1 MLISRYLARPW
12 AWWLNKAPLSITLV
26 LLLVDGQPFGP
37 RQAALLALVVLAVC
51 AVGNFGYALNDLY
64 DIDEDR
70 RTGRGN
76 FAVAAGPRRTAAVIG
91 ASALLALV
99 LGWAA
104 AGALGAGM
112 TGIEL
117 LLPLTYSIPPIRTK
131 ERKWLGVVSDA
142 LAAHVYPAALALLA
156 LRELRAGSSSAL
168 AVVCILAWSAAAG
181 LRGILSH
188 QLHTAARDMTGG
200 LSTVVHSHGRSPLER
215 LVIVVLLPI
224 EAAGFIGAVAGSH
237 TGPVL
242 WALGSLYLAW
252 EAYRIFDRRFIV
264 RAFRP
269 EGQRYVPLVEEAFYK
284 AWGPVVIALDCARVD
299 LRYLVVPLLYA
310 LMFRPHLKAEA
321 RRLALLGRG
330 FREPSKAG

>member
-26 LLLVDGQPFGP
+26 LLLVDGQAFGL
-37 RQAALLALVVLAVC
+37 RQAAVLALVVLAIC

-64 DIDEDR
+64 DVEEDR
-70 RTGRGN
+70 KTGRPN
-76 FAVAAGPRRTAAVIG
+76 FAVAVGPRKAAWIICV
-91 ASALLALV
+91 SALVALL
-99 LGWAA
+99 LGWLA

-112 TGIEL
+112 TVIEL

-131 ERKWLGVVSDA
+131 ERTWLGVLSDA
-142 LAAHVYPAALALLA
+142 LAAHVYPAALALMAVRHLG
-156 LRELRAGSSSAL
+156 AGSASDLVA
-168 AVVCILAWSAAAG
+168 ACVLAWSAAAG

-188 QLHTAARDMTGG
+188 QLHTADRDMTGG
-200 LSTVVHSHGRSPLER
+200 LTTVVHVAGRKPVER
-215 LVIVVLLPI
+215 FVMVVLLPI

-237 TGPVL
+237 AGPVL
-242 WALGSLYLAW
+242 WGLGALYLGW
-252 EAYRIFDRRFIV
+252 EAYRMFDRRFTV

-299 LRYLVVPLLYA
+299 LEYLVLPLLYA

-321 RRLALLGRG
+321 QRLALLGGILRPRPKPG
-330 FREPSKAG
+330 